1 MMQNRVQKVS
11 HLCEVTWFMKKII
24 LQYCGENSGLFNK
37 WYWDYQIYI
46 FSKRI
51 LPCYYTSYPAEKKKM
66 LKKPNFLPLQEK
78 NKHKFVKIYP
88 VI

>member
-1 MMQNRVQKVS
+1 MMQNRVQKVT

-51 LPCYYTSYPAEKKKM
+51 LPCHYTSYPAEKKNV
-66 LKKPNFLPLQEK
+66 KKPQLFTSPEK
-78 NKHKFVKIYP
+78 KQTNINL
-88 VI
+88 